1 MQYVK
6 IPQKR
11 LGALI
16 GNEGATM
23 RKIESRAHVRLK
35 IDSETHQIR
44 IEHTGNPID
53 ELTAADIIKAIG
65 RGFKPRDALLLL
77 KDETM
82 TFELIDIKRSSR
94 NENDLRRLKSRLIGK
109 HGRSRELMEELTG
122 AKISIYGSTL
132 GIIGSYNQVELV
144 RSAVEM
150 ILDGARH
157 GSVYGFLE
165 RKRQEANESKFDQ
178 FF

>member
-6 IPQKR
+6 IPEKR
-11 LGALI
+11 LGVLI

-23 RKIESRAHVRLK
+23 HKIESRAHVKLNV
-35 IDSETHQIR
+35 DSENHQVI

-53 ELTAADIIKAIG
+53 ELIASDIIKAIG
-65 RGFKPRDALLLL
+65 RGFRPKDALLLL
-77 KDETM
+77 RDETM
-82 TFELIDIKRSSR
+82 MFDLIDIKRSSR

-109 HGRSRELMEELTG
+109 NGRSRELMEELTG

-132 GIIGSYNQVELV
+132 GIIGSYNQVKLV

-150 ILDGARH
+150 IIDGAHH